1 MKREGNSKD
10 LILWSSEVARPAIFA
25 RYMDG
30 TRHSRR
36 NQVLNR
42 GLSAALIE
50 ELDEDG
56 DGEVTRI
63 EWLKGM
69 LVALEEVD
77 EEL

>member
-1 MKREGNSKD
+1 
-10 LILWSSEVARPAIFA
+10 
-25 RYMDG
+25 MDG

-77 EEL
+77 GEL